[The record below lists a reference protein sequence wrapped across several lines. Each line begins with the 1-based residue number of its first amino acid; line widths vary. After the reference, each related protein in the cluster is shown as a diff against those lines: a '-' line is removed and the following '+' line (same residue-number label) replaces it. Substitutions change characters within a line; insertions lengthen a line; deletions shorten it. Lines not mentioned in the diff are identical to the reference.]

1 MSFSNYS
8 QDEIFQS
15 IIPNNKLQTILVEKN
30 NANAVNNSD
39 YTFRSN
45 ANIDNKMLD
54 EAINKFIDNIKIN
67 FENKFLSYIKNHE
80 LSEFFDSDIEKEF
93 FNYYKISSI
102 STQKWLSD
110 IWMDN
115 SDNNFIILNIVKII
129 SKFRFND
136 TQMYL
141 MIQTLFSNQNIELR
155 DFAIRFFESM
165 ADENSLRILKGTKI
179 DYPNWLEE
187 YRQQVVCD
195 IEETLKDNM

>member
-1 MSFSNYS
+1 MRLSNYS

-15 IIPNNKLQTILVEKN
+15 ITPNNLQTILVEKN
-30 NANAVNNSD
+30 NANTVNSSD
-39 YTFRSN
+39 YIFRSN
-45 ANIDNKMLD
+45 TNIDNKILN

-67 FENKFLSYIKNHE
+67 FENKFISYIRNNE

-93 FNYYKISSI
+93 FNYYETSDV
-102 STQKWLSD
+102 STQKWLAD
-110 IWMDN
+110 IWVKN
-115 SDNNFIILNIVKII
+115 LNNDFIILNIVKII

-141 MIQTLFSNQNIELR
+141 MIQTLFSSQNIELR

-165 ADENSLRILKGTKI
+165 ADENSLRILKSTKI

-187 YRQQVVCD
+187 YRQQVVYD
-195 IEETLKDNM
+195 IEETLKDNT

>member
-1 MSFSNYS
+1 MNFANYS

-15 IIPNNKLQTILVEKN
+15 IIPNNLQTILVEKN
-30 NANAVNNSD
+30 NANTVNSSD
-39 YTFRSN
+39 YIFRSN

-93 FNYYKISSI
+93 FNYYKTSDV
-102 STQKWLSD
+102 STQKWLAD
-110 IWMDN
+110 IWVKN
-115 SDNNFIILNIVKII
+115 LNNDFIILNMVKII

-141 MIQTLFSNQNIELR
+141 MIQTLFSSQNIELR

-165 ADENSLRILKGTKI
+165 ADENSLRILKSTKI
-179 DYPNWLEE
+179 DYPDWLEE
-187 YRQQVVCD
+187 YRKQVICD
-195 IEETLKDNM
+195 IEETLDNNM